1 MEAAPEPGP
10 QPISQ
15 PIVVRPSRDGDVDA
29 MLAIYRRHIRHGV
42 EPDVID
48 TGAPEPDD
56 LRDRRKNMR
65 NRRLPHVVATSGEV
79 VVGYA
84 YAVLFRKRPAYRYTA
99 KHSIYVHHEHLG
111 RGIGGILLQALIDAC
126 AAARFRQMI
135 GYIDAD
141 NAASLKLHERF
152 GFAKVAHLPAV
163 AWRHGRWSDSVMM
176 QRVLGPGSTTP
187 PPPFA
192 IR

>member
-1 MEAAPEPGP
+1 MEAGTQTDSRP
-10 QPISQ
+10 PIL
-15 PIVVRPSRDGDVDA
+15 VRPSRDNDVDA
-29 MLAIYRRHIRHGV
+29 MLAIYRHHIRRGI

-48 TGAPEPDD
+48 NSAPEPDD
-56 LRDRRKNMR
+56 LRERRKNMR

-99 KHSIYVHHEHLG
+99 KHSIYVHHDHQG

-126 AAARFRQMI
+126 AAAGYRQMI

-141 NAASLKLHERF
+141 NATSLTLHERF
-152 GFAKVAHLPAV
+152 GFTKVAHLPAV
-163 AWRHGRWSDSVMM
+163 AWRYGRWGDSVMM
-176 QRVLGPGSTTP
+176 QRVLGLGSTTP
-187 PPPFA
+187 PPPSTS
-192 IR
+192 R